1 MMNDES
7 TDTTVSSSVVTKFQL
22 LIDGCNGPIRFR
34 ERNLRRDHR
43 DRDDGYSDDAAE
55 NNNDNDDND
64 NDNVILSFLRPDS
77 ISEETHNNYYK
88 KTYSTKSSKQTKKT
102 KKNGGNNSKSK
113 NKTVGSGDSSSTP
126 ASRPNSNDPER
137 LDMIPLLKKLLKM
150 KTKLNNNEYET
161 ENDDS
166 SSSSSS
172 LFHSVSVV
180 FDGISMTKRPSIP
193 IPLSLSIPPPEDGV
207 VGKSSQQDINHDSI
221 EERERIWLM
230 QQNNN
235 DHPNSAILLLPATIE
250 AGGENGNDNDNESS
264 SSSSRNSSDRGT
276 IKIEITGLY
285 DEADNVIVD
294 RIVQLQEKHQGL
306 LTGNSS
312 RRRIVSSSSS
322 LKTSRTTDTQ
332 IQKIQTQIQII
343 QRTEQGPGKN
353 RCLLQSIGLLRSES
367 VACIFDFDLKDATT
381 FARLTKDGQKTIK
394 SLQRNR
400 LLSSTGMIDIET
412 TTISHPQM
420 KDDIEGDGYEEKKEE
435 DYRTATKKQKEDNTV
450 VIIVP
455 IVVTDDVFLRQRI
468 IEDTPYYHSYADSSN
483 NSGNGNGN
491 GNDDNDN
498 DDNLIFA
505 GEDDNDVEVVS
516 NHSNNR
522 RIKGGYVLTFHQL
535 WHMLM
540 DVKNT

>member
-1 MMNDES
+1 MMMNDDDES
-7 TDTTVSSSVVTKFQL
+7 TESTTTTVSSIVVVTKFQL

-34 ERNLRRDHR
+34 ERNLRRDR
-43 DRDDGYSDDAAE
+43 RDGYSVSDDVE
-55 NNNDNDDND
+55 DNNNDNDDND
-64 NDNVILSFLRPDS
+64 NDDNDVILSFLRPDS

-102 KKNGGNNSKSK
+102 KKNDGNNFKSK
-113 NKTVGSGDSSSTP
+113 NKTIGSGNPSSTP
-126 ASRPNSNDPER
+126 ASRCPNWNDPER

-150 KTKLNNNEYET
+150 NNNSNNENET

-166 SSSSSS
+166 SKSSSS
-172 LFHSVSVV
+172 LFHSVSVI

-193 IPLSLSIPPPEDGV
+193 IPLSLSISPPEDGV
-207 VGKSSQQDINHDSI
+207 VGKSSQQDINNDSI
-221 EERERIWLM
+221 EKRERIWLM
-230 QQNNN
+230 QQDN
-235 DHPNSAILLLPATIE
+235 DHHSAILLLPATIE

-294 RIVQLQEKHQGL
+294 RIVQLQEKQQGL
-306 LTGNSS
+306 LAGNRS
-312 RRRIVSSSSS
+312 RKRRIVSSSSS

-332 IQKIQTQIQII
+332 IQNNQTQIQILH
-343 QRTEQGPGKN
+343 RTEQGPGKN

-367 VACIFDFDLKDATT
+367 VACIFDFDS
-381 FARLTKDGQKTIK
+381 FGRLTKDGQKAIK
-394 SLQRNR
+394 SLQKNR

-412 TTISHPQM
+412 TTISHPQTRY
-420 KDDIEGDGYEEKKEE
+420 DIKEDSYEEKKEE
-435 DYRTATKKQKEDNTV
+435 DHRTSTNKEKEVNN

-468 IEDTPYYHSYADSSN
+468 IEDTTYY
-483 NSGNGNGN
+483 
-491 GNDDNDN
+491 
-498 DDNLIFA
+498 
-505 GEDDNDVEVVS
+505 VM
-516 NHSNNR
+516 
-522 RIKGGYVLTFHQL
+522 TFHQL